1 MKNVYFVQA
10 QDSFDQ
16 QMYLPYSSAILWA
29 YASKHPDIADNYQLV
44 DIIYEKLP
52 FEENLD
58 RLTKPPHWVFF
69 STYGWNTAYHVELS
83 RQIKKLY
90 PDTKIVFGGPNV
102 EQTQKWLQQHRWVD
116 VVCWGEGENTVTE
129 LLRGLSWSE
138 INGVAFLQD
147 DRLIKTAQRQRITD
161 INQIPSAYLSGVL
174 DTIIDSKKYQWVPV
188 WETNRGCPYHCTF
201 CDLGA
206 EYYNKMF
213 FYETHRLLDELE
225 YFSKKKLEWIEITDT
240 NFGIYPRDLELAK
253 KIKELNVR
261 TGYPKKVN
269 ATWAKNSP
277 DRVMEMS
284 LILRDIDRGGVTLAL
299 QSQDPTT
306 LQNIKRFNIANT
318 RLKELI
324 QTYND
329 NKIPTYHDFILGLP
343 GETVGSWKAGIN
355 QVLDYGT
362 RGWLFAHPLEAY
374 VNTEMGDPVYQQR
387 HGIRTWRTA
396 QFDYFVQPRSGI
408 PIEYGNYVF
417 ETATMTCDEWIES
430 YMYVWLISGMYYLG
444 FLQFTIDQLSAAHAV
459 PRSKIFSDID
469 QWISQN
475 DCLVREEKELTKDL
489 MYAAMDN
496 KTRWGR
502 QMFGPTDVLWL
513 YDSASAVIYQQ
524 NVDLFYRQARIML
537 TDLYDDPDLIERCL
551 YHQQKIIKIYKPESG
566 SFQDFCQINYWWG
579 RKVGAWN
586 TGYLPKTVTTS

>member
-16 QMYLPYSSAILWA
+16 QMYLPYSSALLWA
-29 YASKHPDIADNYQLV
+29 YASKHQDIAENYQLV
-44 DIIYEKLP
+44 DILYEKLP
-52 FEENLD
+52 FEENL
-58 RLTKPPHWVFF
+58 RKLVKPPQWVFF
-69 STYGWNTAYHVELS
+69 STYGWNTRYHIELS
-83 RQIKKLY
+83 CKIKKLY

-102 EQTQKWLQQHRWVD
+102 EQTQSWLQQHHWVD

-129 LLRGLSWSE
+129 LLRELPWSE

-147 DRLIKTAQRQRITD
+147 DQLIKTAQRQRITD
-161 INQIPSAYLSGVL
+161 INLIPSPYTTGVL
-174 DTIIDSKKYQWVPV
+174 DFIIDSKKYQWSPI

-213 FYETHRLLDELE
+213 FYETQRLLDELE
-225 YFSKKKLEWIEITDT
+225 YFSRKKMQYIEIADP

-277 DRVMEMS
+277 DRVMQMS

-306 LQNIKRFNIANT
+306 LKNIKRFNIANT

-324 QTYND
+324 QAYND

-343 GETVGSWKAGIN
+343 GETVESWQNGVN

-362 RGWLFAHPLEAY
+362 RGWLYAHPLEAY
-374 VNTEMGDPVYQQR
+374 VNTEMGDPVYQHR
-387 HGIRTWRTA
+387 HGIRTWRTS
-396 QFDYFVQPRSGI
+396 QFDYFVQPRPGI

-430 YMYVWLISGMYYLG
+430 YMYMWLISAMYYLG
-444 FLQFTIDQLSAAHAV
+444 FLQFTIDQLSAGYHV
-459 PRSKIFSDID
+459 PRSKILADMG
-469 QWISQN
+469 QWIDQN
-475 DCLVREEKELTKDL
+475 DCLVRQEKEFTKDL
-489 MYAAMDN
+489 MHQAMN
-496 KTRWGR
+496 NQTRWGR

-524 NVDLFYRQARIML
+524 NIDLFYQQARIML
-537 TDLYDDPDLIERCL
+537 IDLYGDAGLIDDCL
-551 YHQQKIIKIYKPESG
+551 YHQQKIIKIFESG
-566 SFQDFCQINYWWG
+566 SFRDFCQINYWWG
-579 RKVGAWN
+579 RKVSAWN
-586 TGYLPKTVTTS
+586 TGYLPENIMAN